1 MNEGGAARRQFRSYV
16 FGAVG
21 PAAVVSLAACSG
33 GTSIG
38 GQSGAGSGGNAGAS
52 SGASSGASASPYG
65 FSTPTFSP
73 VVSPGAAIQLPQ
85 LALATIIS
93 ISPVLVIF
101 GVAQRFLVTGL
112 TAGATKG

>member
-1 MNEGGAARRQFRSYV
+1 MNGGGAARRQFRSYV

-21 PAAVVSLAACSG
+21 LAA
-33 GTSIG
+33 
-38 GQSGAGSGGNAGAS
+38 
-52 SGASSGASASPYG
+52 
-65 FSTPTFSP
+65 

-93 ISPVLVIF
+93 IAPVLVIF

>member
-21 PAAVVSLAACSG
+21 LAAVVSLAACSG

-52 SGASSGASASPYG
+52 SGASASPYG
-65 FSTPTFSP
+65 FSTPTFNP

>member
-1 MNEGGAARRQFRSYV
+1 MVPVVALVGFFSFVANWNNFFLPYV
-16 FGAVG
+16 ML
-21 PAAVVSLAACSG
+21 P
-33 GTSIG
+33 
-38 GQSGAGSGGNAGAS
+38 GSGQYPMPVGLVQMLS
-52 SGASSGASASPYG
+52 SA
-65 FSTPTFSP
+65 PTFNP

-101 GVAQRFLVTGL
+101 LVAQRFLVTGL